1 MTIGHIGFI
10 GTGVMG
16 EPMCANLA
24 GKCGVPV
31 TAFDLDAEPLAR
43 LADAG
48 VVTAASV
55 VDLVA
60 VADLILL
67 SLPGG
72 EQLSALCESELLEHT
87 RDGQIIVD
95 TSTSPVDLTRELAQ
109 KFAEKGVAFADAP
122 IARTR
127 QAAQTGALSI
137 MVGADDELF
146 AAIRP
151 VLDHMASDVT
161 HCGGVGTGQIAKI
174 LNNMVLMQTVLALS
188 EALTIGRR
196 AGIEGDVLFD
206 TLSKGSADSF
216 ALRNHGLKALLPG
229 EFPLRAFSTEYAQKD
244 LAYALDLAADQGVEA
259 TGAKNVGDILQA
271 AKDLGL
277 GPNYWPALLKVVDGG
292 D

>member
-1 MTIGHIGFI
+1 MTISHIGFI

-24 GKCGVPV
+24 GKCGLPV
-31 TAFDLDAEPLAR
+31 TAFDLDAGPLAR
-43 LADAG
+43 LAVSG
-48 VVTAASV
+48 VATAASV
-55 VDLVA
+55 ADLVA

-72 EQLSALCESELLEHT
+72 DQLSALCESDLFEHT
-87 RDGQIIVD
+87 RAGQIIVD
-95 TSTSPVDLTRELAQ
+95 TSTSPVELTRELAA
-109 KFAEKGVAFADAP
+109 KFADKGVAFADAP

-127 QAAQTGALSI
+127 QAAQTGTLSI
-137 MVGADDELF
+137 MVGADEELF

-174 LNNMVLMQTVLALS
+174 LNNMVLMQTVLALA

-196 AGIEGDVLFD
+196 AGIEGEVLFD

-229 EFPLRAFSTEYAQKD
+229 EFPLRAFSTEYARKD

-271 AKDLGL
+271 AQDLGL
-277 GPNYWPALLKVVDGG
+277 GPNYWPALLKVVEGG